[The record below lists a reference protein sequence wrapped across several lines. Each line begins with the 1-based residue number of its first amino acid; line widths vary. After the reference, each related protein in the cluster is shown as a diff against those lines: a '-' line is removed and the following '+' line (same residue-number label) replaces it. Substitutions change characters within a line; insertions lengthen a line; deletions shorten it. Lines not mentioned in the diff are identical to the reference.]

1 MAHRMEREHAEA
13 SMGELVVKITEDV
26 RTLVRDEIRL
36 AQLELKNKGK
46 QAGLGAGMFGG
57 AGLFA
62 MFGIGALVACAILA
76 LGLVMPH
83 WLAALIVGVVLLAI
97 AGVLALIGKSKLSK
111 AMPPTPDEAI
121 GGVKKDIDAVKGG
134 ARR

>member
-1 MAHRMEREHAEA
+1 MAERFEPGHAEA

-46 QAGLGAGMFGG
+46 QAGMGAGMFGG
-57 AGLFA
+57 AGVVA
-62 MFGIGALVACAILA
+62 MFGVGALVACAILA

-83 WLAALIVGVVLLAI
+83 WLSALIVGVVLLAI
-97 AGVLALIGKSKLSK
+97 AGALALMGKSRIQK
-111 AMPPTPDEAI
+111 AMPPMPEEAI
-121 GGVKKDIDAVKGG
+121 GGAKKDIDAVKGG
-134 ARR
+134 GQR

>member
-36 AQLELKNKGK
+36 AQLELKDKGK
-46 QAGLGAGMFGG
+46 QAGLGVGMFGG

-121 GGVKKDIDAVKGG
+121 SGVKKDIDAVKGSG
-134 ARR
+134 RG

>member
-1 MAHRMEREHAEA
+1 MADRFNRNSAEP
-13 SMGELVVKITEDV
+13 SMGELVVKITDDV

-36 AQLELKNKGK
+36 AQLELKAKGK

-57 AGLFA
+57 AGVVA
-62 MFGIGALVACAILA
+62 WFGVGALVACAILA
-76 LGLVMPH
+76 LGLVLPY

-97 AGVLALIGKSKLSK
+97 AGVLAFVGRRQLQR

-121 GGVKKDIDAVKGG
+121 GGVKKDIEAVKGG

>member
-26 RTLVRDEIRL
+26 RTLVRDEIKL
-36 AQLELKNKGK
+36 AQLELKDKGK
-46 QAGLGAGMFGG
+46 QAGLGVGMFGG

-121 GGVKKDIDAVKGG
+121 SGVKKDIDAVKGSG
-134 ARR
+134 RG

>member
-36 AQLELKNKGK
+36 AQLELKHKGK

-134 ARR
+134 GRG